1 MRTIK
6 RIICVIIV
14 VVIAFFYAHV
24 DKLSYFYDR
33 KQDTGDYI
41 ATGILTD
48 RELTQEFVIDT
59 DRVTGVQVKATVYG
73 EVEDV
78 EVFYKLIDNESEKAI
93 CEGTIPGTDFENNRF
108 YDLDFDTKEP
118 LGGKNVTLVLG
129 ETGSDETNGIGFSV
143 GVKGNSGIS
152 GELYVGGN
160 STAGTLV
167 ARTVDHGFD
176 IETFVIFLAFIA
188 YIVIFM
194 KILYK
199 LFK

>member
-1 MRTIK
+1 MKTIK
-6 RIICVIIV
+6 RIICIVIV
-14 VVIAFFYAHV
+14 VAIAFFYAHV

-48 RELTQEFVIDT
+48 RELTQEFVINT
-59 DRVTGVQVKATVYG
+59 DRTVGIQIKATVYG
-73 EVEDV
+73 EVEKV
-78 EVFYKLIDNESEKAI
+78 EVFYKLIDNETEKVI
-93 CEGTIPGTDFENNRF
+93 CEGTIPGTDFENSRF
-108 YDLDFDTKEP
+108 YDFAFHTKES
-118 LGGKNVTLVLG
+118 LAGKSVTLVLG

-143 GVKGNSGIS
+143 GDKGSSGIS

>member
-1 MRTIK
+1 MRTVK
-6 RIICVIIV
+6 RIICITIV

-33 KQDTGDYI
+33 KQDAGDYI
-41 ATGILTD
+41 ATGILTG
-48 RELTQEFVIDT
+48 RELTQEFVIGT

-78 EVFYKLIDNESEKAI
+78 EVFYKLIDNKTEKEI
-93 CEGTIPGTDFENNRF
+93 CEGAVPGTAFENNRF
-108 YDLDFDTKEP
+108 YDFDFNTQES
-118 LGGKNVTLVLG
+118 LGGMDVTLVLG
-129 ETGSDETNGIGFSV
+129 ETGSDEANGIGFSV
-143 GVKGNSGIS
+143 GDKGSSGVS
-152 GELYVGGN
+152 GDLYVGGN

-167 ARTVDHGFD
+167 ARTVEHGFD

-188 YIVIFM
+188 YIVVFM

>member
-1 MRTIK
+1 M
-6 RIICVIIV
+6 
-14 VVIAFFYAHV
+14 
-24 DKLSYFYDR
+24 
-33 KQDTGDYI
+33 
-41 ATGILTD
+41 
-48 RELTQEFVIDT
+48 
-59 DRVTGVQVKATVYG
+59 
-73 EVEDV
+73 
-78 EVFYKLIDNESEKAI
+78 
-93 CEGTIPGTDFENNRF
+93 
-108 YDLDFDTKEP
+108 DFDTKEP